1 MSSAMK
7 DARWVIALA
16 AADEAGWIC
25 SELTFRECEAV
36 LADAQRQV
44 AQLPDVIVELIAKGI
59 V

>member
-16 AADEAGWIC
+16 AADEAGWIWG
-25 SELTFRECEAV
+25 ELTFRECEAV

-44 AQLPDVIVELIAKGI
+44 DQLPSVIVELIAKGI